1 MKRMQLILKYNFTK
15 VLGTIEK
22 DAKYQAMLYL
32 LEFLISL
39 GMIYSSNT
47 ISIFNMFTNFP
58 VVAQCQRFLN
68 LRMHII

>member
-1 MKRMQLILKYNFTK
+1 MQLILKYNFTK

-32 LEFLISL
+32 LEYLISL

-47 ISIFNMFTNFP
+47 ISILNKFTNFS

-68 LRMHII
+68 LRMHY